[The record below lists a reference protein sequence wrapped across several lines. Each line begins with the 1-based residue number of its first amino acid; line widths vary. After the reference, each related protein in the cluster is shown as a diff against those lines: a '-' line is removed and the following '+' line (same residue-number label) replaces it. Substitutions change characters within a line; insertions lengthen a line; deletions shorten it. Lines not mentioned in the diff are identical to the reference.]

1 MGFQFLFMQCI
12 SFPIMSLVL
21 GHTRVPSHILTATY
35 VTLQG
40 NIYNSIELV
49 NIRNAHVLV
58 PDYRWPR
65 SRQYQ
70 DHILDNIYSCTI
82 QRQTFPILERIASG
96 AGHVIVTRHQNRE
109 RYKRQTDRLGID
121 SPYKRTG
128 NYIYHPLSEHT
139 STTTMTMGRIL

>member
-1 MGFQFLFMQCI
+1 
-12 SFPIMSLVL
+12 MSLVL

-82 QRQTFPILERIASG
+82 QRQTNPILERIASG
-96 AGHVIVTRHQNRE
+96 AGHAIGIKYQTPGRNRHTNR
-109 RYKRQTDRLGID
+109 
-121 SPYKRTG
+121 
-128 NYIYHPLSEHT
+128 
-139 STTTMTMGRIL
+139 STWD